1 MMRKVNVLAA
11 VANASCLFGSSKP
24 KITPTPSEGAIQ
36 YIHTAGE
43 VESLLQNKED
53 VLVIV
58 TAPFHCP
65 PCEAVKKMFKENE
78 KALLAMQGKGVQIRF
93 NDPAYQD
100 NFTHTWEKG
109 TLMRDSL
116 VGPAIRSYPS
126 LLWFKSEGDVSDAGR
141 NVDFNLLKRMPDQ
154 GKMGVYRKVE
164 QWTALVN
171 YVSERRAKV
180 EKQDAEMKKAM
191 PFDQTAVPADFD
203 GFVIFVDNDENR
215 FQKIARNYAVSYNW
229 TKAVEGLG
237 HGPLL
242 FVKNTEKAGQV
253 AYYKGGEEKM
263 VRRTFV
269 PQTKDQP
276 LEHFVKLIRDITP
289 KTPVLASPEP
299 EAEPEAA
306 PEANEPES
314 EPEAGEKVEEAA
326 KDNCEG
332 DQCSA

>member
-1 MMRKVNVLAA
+1 MMRRKVNVLAA
-11 VANASCLFGSSKP
+11 VANAGCLFGSKS

-78 KALLAMQGKGVQIRF
+78 KELLAMQGSGVQIRF

-100 NFTHTWEKG
+100 NFSHTWEKG
-109 TLMRDSL
+109 TLMRDAL
-116 VGPAIRSYPS
+116 IGPAIRSYPS

-141 NVDFNLLKRMPDQ
+141 NVDFNLLKRMPDG
-154 GKMGVYRKVE
+154 GKSGVYRKVQ
-164 QWTALVN
+164 QWAALVK

-180 EKQDAEMKKAM
+180 EKDEAEMKKAM
-191 PFDQTAVPADFD
+191 PFDQTAVPADFS
-203 GFVIFVDNDENR
+203 GFVIFVDNDENK
-215 FQKIARNYAVSYNW
+215 FQMLARKYATTYNW

-237 HGPLL
+237 YGPLL
-242 FVKNTEKAGQV
+242 FVKNAEQAGRV
-253 AYYKGGEEKM
+253 AYYKDGEQKM

-269 PQTKDQP
+269 PQTPDQP
-276 LEHFVKLIRDITP
+276 LEHFAKLIRDSTP
-289 KTPVLASPEP
+289 KTPVLASPE
-299 EAEPEAA
+299 AA
-306 PEANEPES
+306 PEAKE
-314 EPEAGEKVEEAA
+314 EAKEGEKVEEAKEE
-326 KDNCEG
+326 KDSCEG
-332 DQCSA
+332 DHCSE